1 MEFNMNRN
9 EIYDIQ
15 FRAKDKYEAA
25 NFLHAIIPNEQRN
38 IVVKGYLPDTEITGI
53 IFPDGRITSYIS
65 A

>member
-1 MEFNMNRN
+1 MDRN

-38 IVVKGYLPDTEITGI
+38 IVVKGYFT
-53 IFPDGRITSYIS
+53 RY
-65 A
+65 

>member
-1 MEFNMNRN
+1 MKRS

-25 NFLHAIIPNEQRN
+25 DFLHAIIPNEDSN
-38 IVVKGYLPDTEITGI
+38 IVVKGYLPNTEITGI

>member
-1 MEFNMNRN
+1 MYET
-9 EIYDIQ
+9 YDIT

-25 NFLHAIIPNEQRN
+25 NFLHAIVPKEDRN
-38 IVVKGYLPDTEITGI
+38 VIVKGILPKTQITGI